1 MKKLHLH
8 TKKSV
13 LCVLIASKKTNSTN
27 MFKYINTLNYISTLA
42 VLLAAQTAIAQGV
55 TIPVKN
61 GSFED
66 FPQPAHCPLG
76 WHDCGAMGETPPDV
90 FPHPAFQVTAAAHT
104 GKTYLGLVVRDN
116 ETNEGVSQKLSSP
129 LEKGHCYNTSIW
141 AMRSNKYVSVSKT
154 SGNLENFN
162 KAVKII
168 IWGGNSDC
176 DKRENLFETGA
187 IETTSWEQVN
197 IKLKPKNTY
206 AYIFI
211 EAYYVRTM
219 VPYNGNVLL
228 DNFASIVEDISC
240 GKTPPPDTPKIPATI
255 AQNTPRSGPRKSRPT
270 ASNPAPP
277 TPRDTPPTPRETPRA
292 EAETRLRTAPSID
305 RLDPAKVVVNQRF
318 NMNSVLFD
326 IDSYVI
332 KESSYE
338 QLDKLAV
345 FLKGNAKIVVEIG
358 GHTNGNADPAFAIEL
373 STNRAKAVADYLR
386 DKGVENSQLQTHG
399 YGRTYPVATNETE
412 EGKRLNQR
420 VEVKILKK

>member
-1 MKKLHLH
+1 
-8 TKKSV
+8 
-13 LCVLIASKKTNSTN
+13 
-27 MFKYINTLNYISTLA
+27 MFKYIRTLTLLLA
-42 VLLAAQTAIAQGV
+42 VVLLAAQATFAQGV
-55 TIPVKN
+55 TIAIKN

-66 FPQPAHCPLG
+66 FPQPAHAPLS

-129 LEKGHCYNTSIW
+129 LEKGHCYDASLW

-176 DKRENLFETGA
+176 DKRENLFETKA
-187 IETTSWEQVN
+187 IETTNWEQVN
-197 IKLKPKNTY
+197 MKFKPHNTY

-219 VPYNGNVLL
+219 VPYNGNVLV
-228 DNFASIVEDISC
+228 DNFSSIVEDISC
-240 GKTPPPDTPKIPATI
+240 GKTPPRDTPILVA
-255 AQNTPRSGPRKSRPT
+255 ANTPPRQRPKRERPT
-270 ASNPAPP
+270 PNNPVTQQPVASVPNTP
-277 TPRDTPPTPRETPRA
+277 TPRDTPRA

-305 RLDPAKVVVNQRF
+305 RLDPARVAVNQRF

-345 FLKGNAKIVVEIG
+345 FLKGNVKVVVEIG

-373 STNRAKAVADYLR
+373 STNRAKSVADYLR
-386 DKGVENSQLQTHG
+386 EKGVDDSQLQTHG
-399 YGRTYPVATNETE
+399 YGRTYPIATNETE